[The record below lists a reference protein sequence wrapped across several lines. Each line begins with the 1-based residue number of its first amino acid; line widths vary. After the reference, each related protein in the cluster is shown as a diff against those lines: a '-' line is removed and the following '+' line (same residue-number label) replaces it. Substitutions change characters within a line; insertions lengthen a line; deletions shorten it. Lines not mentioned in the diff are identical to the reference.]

1 MVRGGWCV
9 VTSVHVTVHV
19 PRTTHYAPGL
29 KQPQPALL
37 TDIRSRAAY
46 SEGAGIYRIVPKA
59 VAVPQGVEKLQ
70 ELVRWAAATGRAL
83 VPRGAGSG
91 MAGGSVGRDI
101 VVDLSQGFRWM
112 APDWSRRTVWAGASV
127 TWADV
132 TEAARPF

>member
-9 VTSVHVTVHV
+9 VTSVHVTDHV

-29 KQPQPALL
+29 TQPQPALL

-70 ELVRWAAATGRAL
+70 ELVRWAAATGRAH

-91 MAGGSVGRDI
+91 MAGGVVGRDI
-101 VVDLSQGFRWM
+101 VFYLSRGCGRMGRVGLCGCQ
-112 APDWSRRTVWAGASV
+112 WA
-127 TWADV
+127 
-132 TEAARPF
+132 